1 MFNILLDSR
10 GWSMLRV
17 RAGALVL
24 FGLFGGV
31 AALAP
36 ASPAAADAAVVDL
49 AIQYVGTSLTNVI
62 VGDSFGTTVVV
73 SNVGTR
79 TSNAF
84 VVVVSAPSS
93 LQISPQPAF
102 ATWSCSP
109 IASGVTCS
117 HEGLQPGETDVLS
130 LPTTLVAGTPGDTL
144 EVTARAL
151 TVGHEL
157 STANNVGQTT
167 VNVVAPG
174 TIRGTVWVDV
184 DRDGQREPEEPVV
197 PGGADGVQ
205 RLLFIPVVSGE
216 SGSGPI
222 VGAVSAD
229 GTYSATLRPGRY
241 IVQMEVPADEYLSF
255 TYPNVGDDATDS
267 DVATAGSDPW
277 VLAGRSDPTYVTSYG
292 EVVIDAGLIERTQ
305 L

>member
-1 MFNILLDSR
+1 MSQAPDINNLESRSPPTHPPSAVAALMLRIMVASMGRFAGYRCSPLPATEIMFNILLDSR

-130 LPTTLVAGTPGDTL
+130 LPTTLVAGTP
-144 EVTARAL
+144 
-151 TVGHEL
+151 
-157 STANNVGQTT
+157 
-167 VNVVAPG
+167 
-174 TIRGTVWVDV
+174 
-184 DRDGQREPEEPVV
+184 
-197 PGGADGVQ
+197 ADK
-205 RLLFIPVVSGE
+205 
-216 SGSGPI
+216 
-222 VGAVSAD
+222 
-229 GTYSATLRPGRY
+229 
-241 IVQMEVPADEYLSF
+241 YLSF